1 MLAIKIIR
9 ARFALSL
16 QSLSPTAHKRS
27 SGPGLSLFCAVEVTE
42 SIQRVITQPG
52 AISLFHFQM
61 TFVIGNPGT
70 ELGNG
75 L

>member
-16 QSLSPTAHKRS
+16 QPLSPTARKRS
-27 SGPGLSLFCAVEVTE
+27 SGLCLFCAVEVTE

-52 AISLFHFQM
+52 VISLFHFQM
-61 TFVIGNPGT
+61 TFVFGNPGT
-70 ELGNG
+70 ELGSG